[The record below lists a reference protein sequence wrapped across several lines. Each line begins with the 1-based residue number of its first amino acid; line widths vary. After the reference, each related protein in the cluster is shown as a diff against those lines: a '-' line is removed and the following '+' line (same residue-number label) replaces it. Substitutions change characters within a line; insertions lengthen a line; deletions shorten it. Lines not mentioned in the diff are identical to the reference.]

1 MTHSS
6 VAEMLLQQSARPASG
21 AIEVTEDTQGYTV
34 KMVVPGIAPEE
45 IELTL
50 VGRTLQVK
58 ADATAEAQPADVRKH
73 VREYAVSRV
82 ARRIEFPLPVDAD
95 AVTAHGANGIL
106 TIRVP
111 KSAAA
116 QPKKISISTAPQIA
130 AE

>member
-1 MTHSS
+1 MTPYTI
-6 VAEMLLQQSARPASG
+6 AELLTQQTARPAAG

-34 KMVVPGIAPEE
+34 KMVVPGIAPED

-58 ADATAEAQPADVRKH
+58 AEATAEEQTGDIRKH

-95 AVTAHGANGIL
+95 AVTAHGANGII

-116 QPKKISISTAPQIA
+116 QPKKISVSPTPLIHG
-130 AE
+130 

>member
-1 MTHSS
+1 MSHYS
-6 VAEMLLQQSARPASG
+6 VAELLMQQTARPASG

-34 KMVVPGIAPEE
+34 KMVVPGIAPEQ

-58 ADATAEAQPADVRKH
+58 AEAAPEEPVAEQRKH

-82 ARRIEFPLPVDAD
+82 ARRIEFPLPVEAD
-95 AVTAHGANGIL
+95 AVTAHGANGII

-116 QPKKISISTAPQIA
+116 QPKKISVSTAPQIQA
-130 AE
+130 